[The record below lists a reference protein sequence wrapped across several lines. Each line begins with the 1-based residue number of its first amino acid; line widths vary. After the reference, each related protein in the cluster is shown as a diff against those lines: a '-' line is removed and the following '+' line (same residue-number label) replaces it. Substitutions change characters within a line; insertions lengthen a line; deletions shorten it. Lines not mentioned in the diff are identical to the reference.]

1 MTKLLASPLLTCQ
14 LGSLQTCAERR
25 KEDTANA
32 VIALL
37 AQCESGEQGR
47 SARILEG
54 CLAGDQVFFFLNF
67 GVERVRDFSEGP
79 GVDIRRPSIYF
90 LVGEGVGIC
99 RGWWGSVKGGLGFFI
114 VLFNCNI
121 WSPIYASA
129 PAYMLEARAVDL
141 ERFMYNL
148 KFQLV
153 KM

>member
-37 AQCESGEQGR
+37 AQCESGEQGT
-47 SARILEG
+47 LEG
-54 CLAGDQVFFFLNF
+54 VFGRRPCIFFFNF

-90 LVGEGVGIC
+90 LAGEGDGIC
-99 RGWWGSVKGGLGFFI
+99 RGWWGWVKGGQGFFI
-114 VLFNCNI
+114 VLFKCNI

-129 PAYMLEARAVDL
+129 PAYMLEARAVD
-141 ERFMYNL
+141 
-148 KFQLV
+148 FQLV